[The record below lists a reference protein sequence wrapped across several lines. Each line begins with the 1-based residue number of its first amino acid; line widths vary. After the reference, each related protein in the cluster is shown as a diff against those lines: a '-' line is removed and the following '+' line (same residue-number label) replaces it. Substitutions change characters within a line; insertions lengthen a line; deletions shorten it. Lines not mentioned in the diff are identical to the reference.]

1 MIAHMISPYLE
12 KNMST
17 GRLLA
22 STTLQKPI
30 LKEIRLRPK
39 TLDLSGAS
47 LKVSFY
53 YSVSKALIFATSD
66 PIWAKEAKNRPNHF
80 WQPFGEALVGL
91 IKRNG
96 LDG

>member
-1 MIAHMISPYLE
+1 MPQAQKTRLE
-12 KNMST
+12 PS
-17 GRLLA
+17 
-22 STTLQKPI
+22 
-30 LKEIRLRPK
+30 
-39 TLDLSGAS
+39 LSKGIV
-47 LKVSFY
+47 L
-53 YSVSKALIFATSD
+53 VSKALIFATSD